1 MKKICDILF
10 MIVVAPVAILLITI
24 YLLANR
30 QNIVFD
36 SRFDDE

>member
-1 MKKICDILF
+1 MKKIGDILF